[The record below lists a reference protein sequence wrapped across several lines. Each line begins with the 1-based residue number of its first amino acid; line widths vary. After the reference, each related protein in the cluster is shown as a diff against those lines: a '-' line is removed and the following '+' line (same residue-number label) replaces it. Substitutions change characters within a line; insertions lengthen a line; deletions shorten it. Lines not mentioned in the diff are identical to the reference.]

1 MNLKLKNKTKILFF
15 GRSNCYYTMLM
26 IKFLKNQNI
35 ELKVILSKARNQNLK
50 KKQLNWRG
58 EYIISF
64 RSYFILPLNLL
75 KKASIAAINFHPASI
90 NSRGS
95 GGVNY
100 SLYNNEKKYGVVAHI
115 MNNKLDNGFI
125 IDYLEFQIL
134 KKDNIETLLNR
145 AYKKTFIM
153 FKKVLLSLLEKNL
166 IYLTK
171 QIKYYKKKKI
181 KFQGSIRKINQID
194 KMQEIKKNYSKNK
207 INKII
212 KAFHTSKF
220 PVYVKLY
227 NYKFYLKI

>member
-1 MNLKLKNKTKILFF
+1 
-15 GRSNCYYTMLM
+15 M
-26 IKFLKNQNI
+26 IEFLKKQNI
-35 ELKVILSKARNQNLK
+35 EVKIILSKSRNQNLK
-50 KKQLNWRG
+50 KKQLNWSG

-115 MNNKLDNGFI
+115 MNNKLDNGSI

-134 KKDNIETLLNR
+134 KKDSIETLLNR
-145 AYKKTFIM
+145 AYEKTFIM
-153 FKKVLLSLLEKNL
+153 FKKVLLCLLKKNS

-171 QIKYYKKKKI
+171 QIKYYEKKKI
-181 KFQGSIRKINQID
+181 KLKGSIRKISQID